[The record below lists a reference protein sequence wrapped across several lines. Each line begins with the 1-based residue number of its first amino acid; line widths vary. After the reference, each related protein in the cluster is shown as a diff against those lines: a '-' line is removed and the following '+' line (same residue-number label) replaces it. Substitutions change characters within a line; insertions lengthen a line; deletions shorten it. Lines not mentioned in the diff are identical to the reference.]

1 MEAAGDSLVD
11 LCKSD
16 FSSFPKDTGRIILS
30 FSISMII
37 SKFDCFIDQV
47 TVIEEPILTIP
58 YNLRW
63 SFDKGVRGDGGT
75 GGQNPTI
82 GNVTKR
88 DFRTFSFNLLA
99 VDMARVECPAELVIK
114 TRSNQTLVELF
125 PGGNDTNQEE

>member
-16 FSSFPKDTGRIILS
+16 FSSFPKDTGQIILS
-30 FSISMII
+30 FAISMII

-58 YNLRW
+58 YILRW

-82 GNVTKR
+82 GTVTKR
-88 DFRTFSFNLLA
+88 DTLGLA
-99 VDMARVECPAELVIK
+99 LIFHSIRLQLTWQGWSVLQ
-114 TRSNQTLVELF
+114 NW
-125 PGGNDTNQEE
+125 